1 MSRLYIAEKPSLGR
15 AIATVLPKP
24 HKNNNGYIE
33 VGNGDIVTWC
43 IGHLLEQVEPD
54 AYDERYKKWNLADLP
69 IVPEKWQLI
78 PRKAAK
84 QQLAVIKKLAKS
96 ATEIVHAGDPDRVL
110 LRSFYGIHLLQ

>member
-1 MSRLYIAEKPSLGR
+1 
-15 AIATVLPKP
+15 
-24 HKNNNGYIE
+24 
-33 VGNGDIVTWC
+33 
-43 IGHLLEQVEPD
+43 
-54 AYDERYKKWNLADLP
+54 
-69 IVPEKWQLI
+69 LI

>member
-1 MSRLYIAEKPSLGR
+1 ML
-15 AIATVLPKP
+15 TM
-24 HKNNNGYIE
+24 N
-33 VGNGDIVTWC
+33 VT
-43 IGHLLEQVEPD
+43 
-54 AYDERYKKWNLADLP
+54 KKWNLADLP